1 MAIVVL
7 LGLNAVIALLS
18 VALGSRD
25 IPILD
30 GWAAA
35 LGFGD
40 GTYSFTIRELRLPRM
55 ITGFL
60 AGSSLALA
68 GALLQ
73 VVTRNP
79 LASPGVIGLN
89 AGAAAAVV
97 AVLVMAP
104 AFPARMLPLAAF
116 GGALAAALIIYM
128 LAWRSRSSM
137 DGMLLAGVAISAMA
151 GALITYLI
159 AVGQIF
165 RVSQAYIWMAG
176 SLYAR
181 TWEHV
186 WILLH
191 WIAVLL
197 PLTLM
202 LSKRLDVLML
212 DDTSAK
218 GLGSRLEQSRLIFI
232 LISVGLAGSAVS
244 MAGTIPFVGLMAPHM
259 ATRLVGARSIIRLPV
274 AALLGGAL
282 VMLSDLIGRMIAPPF
297 EIPVGLIVAL
307 AGAPYMLIL
316 LLKRK
321 PGL

>member
-1 MAIVVL
+1 M
-7 LGLNAVIALLS
+7 LGLNGIIALCS

-25 IPILD
+25 IPFLD
-30 GWAAA
+30 SWSAA

-40 GTYSFTIRELRLPRM
+40 GTYTFTIRELRLPRM

-60 AGSSLALA
+60 AGSGLALA
-68 GALLQ
+68 GAVLQ

-97 AVLVMAP
+97 AVLVLAP
-104 AFPARMLPLAAF
+104 AFPGRLLPLAAF
-116 GGALAAALIIYM
+116 GGALAAALIIYG

-137 DGMLLAGVAISAMA
+137 DGMLLAGVAISALA

-186 WILLH
+186 WILLP

-202 LSKRLDVLML
+202 LSRRLDVLLL
-212 DDTSAK
+212 DDISAS
-218 GLGSRLEQSRLIFI
+218 GLGSRLGRSRLIFI

-282 VMLSDLIGRMIAPPF
+282 VMLSDLVGRMILPPF

-307 AGAPYMLIL
+307 VGAPYMMIL
-316 LLKRK
+316 LLRRK